1 MSSVTSEDRPTDLR
15 SILDTGRQLVEQ
27 GRALDAV
34 QLLHEATPHHDS
46 ADLECELAIAR
57 NRAFGE
63 VAPRSRFDGWPVPVD
78 ELDRSAPHVPDLA
91 PSELTGDTL
100 RQAIASHGSLRVP
113 GLLGPDDVDAFVD
126 GISQALKVRE
136 DRKDSPYAKSRNSW
150 FTGLPLPRDDAQSL
164 GRPWIAGA
172 GGMLGCDSP
181 RLLELILSTYERV
194 GLRAVLTD
202 YLGEQPILSA
212 NKCTLRRVPL
222 TANTDWHQDG
232 AFIGKG
238 IRAMNVWIAL
248 TDCGR
253 DAPGMDLVP
262 RRFEATAETGTGG
275 AIFDWA
281 VGPQVVAE
289 LAAEA
294 PVVRPEFRAGDA
306 LLFDDMYLH
315 RTAISPDMTVE
326 RYAIE
331 SWFFAKTDYPEGQV
345 PLVW

>member
-1 MSSVTSEDRPTDLR
+1 MSSVTSEDRPTDLA
-15 SILDTGRQLVEQ
+15 SILDTGRQLVGQ

-34 QLLHEATPHHDS
+34 QLLRGAAAHHDS

-63 VAPRSRFDGWPVPVD
+63 IVPDSRFDRWPVAVAEP
-78 ELDRSAPHVPDLA
+78 DRSEPHVPELSPA
-91 PSELTGDTL
+91 ELTGDSL
-100 RQAIASHGSLRVP
+100 RHAIASHGSVKVP
-113 GLLGPDDVDAFVD
+113 GLLERADVDAFVD
-126 GISQALKVRE
+126 GINRALKVRE
-136 DRKDSPYAKSRNSW
+136 DRQDTPYAKTRDPW
-150 FTGLPLPRDDAQSL
+150 FTGLPLPREEAMSL

-181 RLLELILSTYERV
+181 RLLELVFTTYERV
-194 GLRAVLTD
+194 GLRQVLTD
-202 YLGEQPILSA
+202 YLGEHPILSA

-232 AFIGKG
+232 AFLGKG

-281 VGPQVVAE
+281 VGPDTVAE
-289 LAAEA
+289 LSVEA
-294 PVVRPEFRAGDA
+294 PVVRPEFKAGDA
-306 LLFDDMYLH
+306 LLFDDLFLH
-315 RTAISPDMTVE
+315 RTAIAPEMTVE

-331 SWFFAKTDYPEGQV
+331 SWFFAKTDYPDGQV